1 MDKWGKMAISKV
13 NHSNRTR
20 EQMGQNKEETE
31 IKLVFD
37 RRHLI
42 LHSTTNTHDNKVFFE
57 GFHFKLKITK

>member
-1 MDKWGKMAISKV
+1 
-13 NHSNRTR
+13 
-20 EQMGQNKEETE
+20 MGQNKEETE

-57 GFHFKLKITK
+57 DFHFKPRVTTDT